1 MASLLCPAAGL
12 GERVPQDVPGG
23 GWSRAGEAGQE
34 GRTGVADQRDP
45 ANRLRT
51 ESCASQSFL
60 PRITGTINSSAV
72 IIVCIFLIFLCVPHL
87 ASFVKHIVSA
97 VLLKIIKKKK
107 LPRVYSLLSP
117 TWSAFIEQWQPHVQL
132 GKRAFWGYPG
142 EFCKCQKPFL
152 TCRKSYVM
160 WKY

>member
-97 VLLKIIKKKK
+97 VLLKIIKKNKTSPCL
-107 LPRVYSLLSP
+107 LPFVANMISFYRTMTASCSAWQTCILRLSRG
-117 TWSAFIEQWQPHVQL
+117 IL
-132 GKRAFWGYPG
+132 
-142 EFCKCQKPFL
+142 
-152 TCRKSYVM
+152 
-160 WKY
+160 